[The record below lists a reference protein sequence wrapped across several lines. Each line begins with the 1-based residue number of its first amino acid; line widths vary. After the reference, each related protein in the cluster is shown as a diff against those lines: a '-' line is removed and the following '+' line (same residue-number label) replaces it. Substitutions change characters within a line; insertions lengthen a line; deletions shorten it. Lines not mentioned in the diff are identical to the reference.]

1 MDIILWADGCVGG
14 GQWRALCLSREQWRG
29 DAFVQRAGSSRGNGF
44 QGGSPPQD
52 VNAPPHSGP
61 RWISISWKLDDRA
74 IREEPRGGQVGYS
87 LLRVGEI
94 LMV

>member
-1 MDIILWADGCVGG
+1 MDIVLWADGSVGG
-14 GQWRALCLSREQWRG
+14 GQWRAWCLSREQWRG

-61 RWISISWKLDDRA
+61 RWISISLQLDDRMA
-74 IREEPRGGQVGYS
+74 AWGSAGMLPVREGNIDRSIR
-87 LLRVGEI
+87 
-94 LMV
+94 